1 MIRFEG
7 VSKIY
12 STDVVLK
19 NINWEIKKG
28 EKVGLVGSNGAGKS
42 TQFKILIGEEE
53 QTSGTIIKEGNPKIA
68 HLKQEFDC
76 NLNFSVRQELESS
89 FKDIQIV
96 AIKLLEIENKM
107 KSLDIKKNSDELEIF
122 VNQLAKYQAKFEAL
136 GGYKMQSDVEKILP
150 KLGFSIEDADKLVGN
165 FSGGWQ
171 MKVAL
176 GKIILQKPDLLLL
189 DEPTNHLDLETI
201 FWLEEYLSSLKIAV
215 IIISHDRYFLDKLC
229 KKIIFVDRGTSET
242 YNGNYSF
249 FVEQKSLNEESQ
261 NKAYQLQQKEIELQK
276 RYIDRF
282 RASATRSS
290 QAKSREKQLKKIS
303 KIEAPIAKS
312 KSPVFNFPECPRSG
326 KLVLNIKNLSHSFED
341 KILFLDI
348 NLKISS
354 GEKIA
359 ILGPNGCGKSTLLK
373 IIMKKISPE
382 IGEINLGKH
391 NIITSYYEQNQ
402 AEALSLDERV
412 IDLICNKSPEWSQK
426 KVRTFLGGFGFQNET
441 VFKYIKQLSGGEKAR
456 LALALMIINPSNF
469 LLLDEPTNHLD
480 LQSKENLELA
490 IKNYKGSLLIISHDR
505 YFISKVANR
514 IIEIKDSKLFSYDGN
529 YEYFLEKT
537 QSQKNLITFNKIY
550 NWLSKI
556 THLSLHSLPSLIN
569 LKNTKIGF
577 NNLNEKLR
585 FPRKTFSNF

>member
-1 MIRFEG
+1 VIRFEG

-19 NINWEIKKG
+19 NISWEIKKG

-201 FWLEEYLSSLKIAV
+201 FWLEEYLLSLKIAV

-537 QSQKNLITFNKIY
+537 QSQKI
-550 NWLSKI
+550 
-556 THLSLHSLPSLIN
+556 
-569 LKNTKIGF
+569 
-577 NNLNEKLR
+577 
-585 FPRKTFSNF
+585 

>member
-19 NINWEIKKG
+19 NISWEIKKG

-229 KKIIFVDRGTSET
+229 KKIIFVDRGKSET

-312 KSPVFNFPECPRSG
+312 KSPVFNFPDCPRSG

-348 NLKISS
+348 NLKIFS

-402 AEALSLDERV
+402 AEALLLDERV

-441 VFKYIKQLSGGEKAR
+441 VFKFIKQLSGGEKAR

-505 YFISKVANR
+505 YFISKVANK
-514 IIEIKDSKLFSYDGN
+514 IVEIKDSKLFSYDGN

-537 QSQKNLITFNKIY
+537 QSQKI
-550 NWLSKI
+550 
-556 THLSLHSLPSLIN
+556 
-569 LKNTKIGF
+569 
-577 NNLNEKLR
+577 
-585 FPRKTFSNF
+585 

>member
-19 NINWEIKKG
+19 NISWEIKKG

-215 IIISHDRYFLDKLC
+215 VIISHDRYFLDKLC

-249 FVEQKSLNEESQ
+249 FVEQKSLNEEAQ

-303 KIEAPIAKS
+303 KIEAPITKS

-514 IIEIKDSKLFSYDGN
+514 IVEIKDSKLFSYDGN

-537 QSQKNLITFNKIY
+537 QSHK
-550 NWLSKI
+550 
-556 THLSLHSLPSLIN
+556 
-569 LKNTKIGF
+569 
-577 NNLNEKLR
+577 KL
-585 FPRKTFSNF
+585 